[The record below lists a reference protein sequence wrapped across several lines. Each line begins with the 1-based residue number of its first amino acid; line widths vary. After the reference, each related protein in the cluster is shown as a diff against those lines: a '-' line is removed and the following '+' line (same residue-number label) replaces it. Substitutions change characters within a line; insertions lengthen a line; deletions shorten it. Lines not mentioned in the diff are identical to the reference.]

1 MHHGVPYLQSLLGF
15 SVLFL
20 RSNAGIDVLG
30 SLSIQLLHLRCQLW
44 HILVAQLLAPGIR
57 SRSQLSEQKA
67 PITKTYLEL
76 LCMLMFCSKLVTIQK
91 PRGPWP
97 SFCKHAMLKDVLL
110 DPELW
115 DYLESPLPCR
125 LGLQALQGI

>member
-1 MHHGVPYLQSLLGF
+1 MHHCVHYLQSLLGF
-15 SVLFL
+15 PVLFL

-30 SLSIQLLHLRCQLW
+30 SLSIQLLHLCCQLW

-76 LCMLMFCSKLVTIQK
+76 LCMLMFCSS
-91 PRGPWP
+91 R
-97 SFCKHAMLKDVLL
+97 
-110 DPELW
+110 
-115 DYLESPLPCR
+115 
-125 LGLQALQGI
+125 